1 MSENNHDQ
9 YVDLL
14 TYVLLHAAEAN
25 NEIDE
30 AEHDILLKKA
40 GHQNLAEIKQLY
52 YSHNGEQRTEFITSL
67 SKKWLQT
74 DNSKGELMIKLRE
87 MFGVDNEVDFLEKAI
102 YEDIKKMIYS

>member
-25 NEIDE
+25 NEIDD
-30 AEHDILLKKA
+30 AENEILLKKA

-52 YSHNGEQRTEFITSL
+52 YGHDAAQRTNFIKTL

-74 DNSKGELMIKLRE
+74 DNSKGEMMIKLRE
-87 MFGVDNEVDFLEKAI
+87 MFGIDNEVDFLEKAV
-102 YEDIKKMIYS
+102 YADIKKMIYS